1 MAFKMNKSPHKTG
14 GIKGTRA
21 HKKSVIRA
29 TQFGTEVPRTKADTG
44 LIEQAYR
51 LGQSMKGK
59 RGEYDVD
66 YKLDFDFPD
75 LTEEEEVEGCTY
87 ENATNYN
94 PDATIDDGSC
104 EYEDDDPETKEC
116 VCNGVITNIPVTD
129 ECPPCD
135 DDGGDDLV
143 SFMGPSDGGAANS
156 FNTVYGDDPL
166 TAEIRDTSELHAG
179 QVDDLMDSLRF
190 SSGQG
195 VEVLSDTQRANI
207 RKDFENMT
215 FLERKDL
222 LKDLQGSAMQKR
234 DDRIYKNARAGS
246 VLRKNMRKS
255 GYTPPHLR

>member
-51 LGQSMKGK
+51 LGQSM
-59 RGEYDVD
+59 RGTRGDYDID
-66 YKLDFDFPD
+66 YELDFDFPD

-104 EYEDDDPETKEC
+104 EYPEEEDDPT
-116 VCNGVITNIPVTD
+116 T
-129 ECPPCD
+129 PPDDNND
-135 DDGGDDLV
+135 DDGGGDDIV
-143 SFMGPSDGGAANS
+143 SFIGPSDGGAANS

-166 TAEIRDTSELHAG
+166 YAEIGDTSELHAG

-234 DDRIYKNARAGS
+234 DDRIYKNARPGS